1 MNCRSATAYIL
12 NELSSSQEH
21 WDEATNAER
30 TWRLG
35 MHERY
40 IDRVASSRVV

>member
-1 MNCRSATAYIL
+1 MNCESATASIL

-21 WDEATNAER
+21 WDEATNAEG

-35 MHERY
+35 IHERH